1 MKTGT
6 HIRRRDLL
14 HDGHE
19 GFTLVE
25 TLVAMLVLTIGVMGM
40 GATFLAG
47 MQVAA
52 GAPNELVATQKA
64 AEAVESVFSA
74 RDSHTIT
81 WAQLKNVADG
91 GIFLDAATNVN
102 QAGADGIVNTADD
115 GQLESATLPG
125 KDGLVGTG
133 DDTVLALHGFT
144 RRIAIAELPGGLRQ
158 ITVTIRYPSRSR
170 LQSYV
175 LTALI
180 SRYA

>member
-1 MKTGT
+1 MT
-6 HIRRRDLL
+6 
-14 HDGHE
+14 DGRSTNE
-19 GFTLVE
+19 MGDGQQGFTLVE
-25 TLVAMLVLTIGVMGM
+25 TLVAMLVLTVGVMGM

-81 WAQLKNVADG
+81 WAQLRNVRDG
-91 GIFLDAATNVN
+91 GVFLDTATDVN
-102 QAGADGIVNTADD
+102 MAGADGIVHTTDD
-115 GQLESATLPG
+115 GDLESATLPG
-125 KDGLVGTG
+125 KDGLVGTS

-144 RRIAIAELPGGLRQ
+144 RQIEITQLSASLRQ
-158 ITVTIRYPSRSR
+158 ITVTIRYPSRLR

-180 SRYA
+180 SQYA

>member
-1 MKTGT
+1 MN
-6 HIRRRDLL
+6 
-14 HDGHE
+14 DGQQ

-25 TLVAMLVLTIGVMGM
+25 TLVAMLVLTIGVLGM
-40 GATFLAG
+40 GATFLVG

-81 WAQLKNVADG
+81 WAQLKNVKDG
-91 GIFLDAATNVN
+91 GIFLDGATNVN
-102 QAGADGIVNTADD
+102 VAGADGIVHTADD
-115 GQLESATLPG
+115 GELEHASLPG

-144 RRIAIAELPGGLRQ
+144 RQITITELSGGLRQ

-170 LQSYV
+170 LQTYE
-175 LTALI
+175 LTSLI
-180 SRYA
+180 SQYA